1 MNAPEGAG
9 PVVTDLFIYP
19 IKACAGIRVLGAAV
33 GPAGFVDDRRW
44 MIVDETGKFVTQR
57 TLPQLCRVLVS
68 IVDFSYRV
76 TVEGQDSFFIP
87 RRPASGRPVT
97 VQVWKD
103 NVEAWEH
110 EEFSA
115 FLSDTL
121 GGRYRGVFVPDD
133 ALRQVNPARAQAGDR
148 VGFADGYPFLMLSRE
163 SLDELNRRLTERGE
177 QPLDVRR
184 FRPNIVVAGCAHPH
198 QEDDYRTLRIGKLG
212 FRMPKA
218 CDRCVV
224 TTVDPDTGTTG
235 REPLR
240 TLASYR
246 RWDNAVWFGV
256 NLIHDG
262 QGSLRVGDSVELHE
276 RIEPRA

>member
-1 MNAPEGAG
+1 MNAHAG
-9 PVVTDLFIYP
+9 PVVSDLYIYP
-19 IKACAGIRVLGAAV
+19 IKACGGIRVIGAAV
-33 GPAGFVDDRRW
+33 GKAGFVDDRRW
-44 MIVDETGKFVTQR
+44 MIVDERGQFVTQR
-57 TLPQLCRVLVS
+57 TLPQLCLVKVS

-87 RRPASGRPVT
+87 RRPASGRPT
-97 VQVWKD
+97 SVQVWKD
-103 NVEAWEH
+103 TVEAWEH

-121 GGRYRGVFVPDD
+121 GGRYKGVFVPDH
-133 ALRQVNPARAQAGDR
+133 ALRQVNPARAQEGDR

-163 SLDELNRRLTERGE
+163 SLGELNRRLADQGE
-177 QPLDVRR
+177 EALDVRR
-184 FRPNIVVAGCAHPH
+184 FRPNIVVTGCVHPH
-198 QEDDYRTLRIGKLG
+198 QEDEHRTLRIGQLG

-224 TTVDPDTGTTG
+224 TTVNPDTAEKG

-262 QGSLRVGDSVELHE
+262 EGSLRVGDAVEFLD
-276 RIEPRA
+276 RVPPRA